1 MRYILPENWV
11 PTDEK
16 IKLEKNADFVVKSDC
31 NVIVTAGPGAGK
43 TEMLAQRA
51 NYLLMTNNC
60 LNPFKILA
68 ISFKKDAA
76 ENLKKRVVSRC
87 GEFAKDRFIS
97 LTFDSFAK
105 RVLDQYIAA
114 LPNEI
119 RPNSNYL
126 ILEDKNVDAW
136 NLVESV
142 FSKYSIGRGEFETE
156 RAFKRRAQQILDS
169 LKLRN
174 LGLLSSD
181 QKEMLL
187 LLIKGGV
194 GSSSVLTYGLIK
206 EMALIIFVR
215 NREILNVVRQTYSHV
230 FLDEFQDTTEI
241 QYELVK
247 TCFKNTNVI
256 MTAVGDEKQRIMVWA
271 GALLNAFDLFKSDFS
286 AEPKQ
291 LVQNHRSAP
300 KIVLLQKAMYD
311 LLNASSENVVYADKW
326 NEFDGRIVLAEID
339 TDENEKFYVVN
350 EIRRYVSQGVLAKD
364 ICIICRNNPGAFTSS
379 IIAELGKNDI
389 YARLEADFMDLTKS
403 PVVQVFLSF
412 LNMLLVPNSD
422 DWNVVI
428 DCAVKSRNV
437 DIKNEKAYFDLIS
450 ATRNLL
456 SQLNK
461 DKDLV
466 FDFKSMSCFID
477 QISSFFNVEGLKQ
490 VYAEYANGSVLNELL
505 IDFKLQ
511 FWNSFVKMK
520 QSWQRAVGYFKGEC
534 SIPIM
539 TIHKS
544 KGLEYKVVFILGL
557 EDQMFFGFRNR
568 PEEERCNFFVA
579 MSRAKTDLIFTYC
592 GFRSQDQRN
601 PQRNHVEINEFHELL
616 RNSGLAETIKIS
628 KGV

>member
-1 MRYILPENWV
+1 MRYILSENWV

-16 IKLEKNADFVVKSDC
+16 IKLETNADFVVKSDC

-105 RVLDQYIAA
+105 KVLDQYIAA
-114 LPNEI
+114 LPDEI

-126 ILEDKNVDAW
+126 ILEDKNDEAW
-136 NLVESV
+136 NILQSI

-174 LGLLSSD
+174 LGQLPFV

-187 LLIKGGV
+187 LLIKGGA

-206 EMALIIFVR
+206 EMALIILTE
-215 NREILNVVRQTYSHV
+215 NRVILNVIHQTYSHV
-230 FLDEFQDTTEI
+230 FLDEFQDTTSI
-241 QYELVK
+241 QYELIT
-247 TCFKNTNVI
+247 TCFKNTDAI
-256 MTAVGDEKQRIMVWA
+256 MTAVGDEKQKIMTWA
-271 GALLNAFDLFKSDFS
+271 GALPNAFDLFKSDFS
-286 AEPKQ
+286 AISRK

-300 KIVLLQKAMYD
+300 KLVLLQCAMYD
-311 LLNASSENVVYADKW
+311 SLNASSEKVEYIDKW
-326 NEFDGRIVLAEID
+326 KDSDGKIVLAEID
-339 TDENEKFYVVN
+339 TDENEKNYVVD

-379 IIAELGKNDI
+379 IITELGKNDI
-389 YARLEADFMDLTKS
+389 YARLEADFMDLIKS
-403 PVVQVFLSF
+403 PVVQVLLSF
-412 LNMLLVPNSD
+412 LNMLMMPNPD
-422 DWNVVI
+422 DWNIVI

-437 DIKNEKAYFDLIS
+437 DMKNEKAYFDLIS
-450 ATRNLL
+450 VTRNLL
-456 SQLNK
+456 GQLNR
-461 DKDLV
+461 DKNLV
-466 FDFKSMSCFID
+466 VDFKSMSCFID

-490 VYAEYANGSVLNELL
+490 VYAEYANGSVLKELL
-505 IDFKLQ
+505 KDFKLR

-520 QSWQRAVGYFKGEC
+520 QSWEGAVGYFRGEC

-557 EDQMFFGFRNR
+557 EDQMFFGFRSR

-601 PQRNHVEINEFHELL
+601 PQRNHDDINEFHELL
-616 RNSGLAETIKIS
+616 RNSGLAEIVKIP
-628 KGV
+628 

>member
-16 IKLEKNADFVVKSDC
+16 IKLEKNADFVVKSNC

-60 LNPFKILA
+60 LSPFKILA

-76 ENLKKRVVSRC
+76 ENLKNRVVSRC
-87 GEFAKDRFIS
+87 GDFAKERFIS

-119 RPNSNYL
+119 RPSLNYF
-126 ILEDKNVDAW
+126 ILEDKNDDAW
-136 NLVESV
+136 NLTKNV
-142 FSKYSIGRGEFETE
+142 FSKYSIRQEEFESE
-156 RAFKRRAQQILDS
+156 RDFKRRIQRILES
-169 LKLRN
+169 LKLRK
-174 LGLLSSD
+174 LGELSSM

-187 LLIKGGV
+187 LLIKGSN
-194 GSSSVLTYGLIK
+194 GSNSVLTYGLIK
-206 EMALIIFVR
+206 EMALIILTE
-215 NREILNVVRQTYSHV
+215 NKAILNTIRQTYSHV
-230 FLDEFQDTTEI
+230 FLDEFQDTTKI

-247 TCFKNTNVI
+247 TCFENTNVI
-256 MTAVGDEKQRIMVWA
+256 MTAVGDEKQKIMTWA
-271 GALLNAFDLFKSDFS
+271 GALPNAFDLFKVDFNAIS
-286 AEPKQ
+286 KK

-300 KIVLLQKAMYD
+300 KLVRLQKAMYD
-311 LLNASSENVVYADKW
+311 SLNASSENVMYVDKW
-326 NEFDGRIVLAEID
+326 KESDGRIVLAEIN
-339 TDENEKFYVVN
+339 TDENEKIYVVD
-350 EIRRYVSQGVLAKD
+350 EIRKYVSQGIPAKD
-364 ICIICRNNPGAFTSS
+364 ICIICRNSPSTFTSS
-379 IIAELGKNDI
+379 IITELEKSDI
-389 YARLEADFMDLTKS
+389 YARLEADFMDLSKS
-403 PVVQVFLSF
+403 PVVRVLLSF
-412 LNMLLVPNSD
+412 LNMLLEPNSD

-428 DCAVKSRNV
+428 DCAVKSRKI
-437 DIKNEKAYFDLIS
+437 DMKNEQAYFDLILT
-450 ATRNLL
+450 TRALL

-461 DKDLV
+461 DMV
-466 FDFKSMSCFID
+466 SDFKSMSFFID
-477 QISSFFNVEGLKQ
+477 QILSFFNIDGLKQ
-490 VYAEYANGSVLNELL
+490 VYIEYANGSVLDELL
-505 IDFKLQ
+505 KDFKLQ
-511 FWNSFVKMK
+511 FWYSFVKTK
-520 QSWQRAVGYFKGEC
+520 CSWSKVIGCFKGEY

-557 EDQMFFGFRNR
+557 EDQTFFGFRNR

-592 GFRSQDQRN
+592 DFRSEDRRN

-616 RNSGLAETIKIS
+616 KNSGIAEVIKIP
-628 KGV
+628 